1 MVSRLGINAWKL
13 VLISTLL
20 SFCCYAQEL
29 DIRLFGGSGNY
40 EGRVEVRVNGQWG
53 TVCNETWDMDDA
65 TVVCR
70 ELGDRT
76 AIKYD
81 VMYGEGEGPILYTNS
96 TCTGEEER
104 LQDCPHEEP
113 TVDVCQHTQDAGVQC
128 SFKDVDLRLV
138 GGLTPNEGRVE
149 VYKKNTDGTGEWGR
163 VCAGSEWDRNEANV
177 VCRTVGYPNG
187 AEASSG
193 SFESGTG
200 RVFIIDLECTGKENT
215 VLGCE
220 KANFGD
226 LQGCP
231 SDEVDATVVCISEVK
246 TEELSKGAI
255 AGIGV
260 GFGLVIIMCCIF
272 SLNCKCRPFWKK
284 REVDETDVY
293 AAASKVLST
302 TSNLKS
308 ESDTRQDSI
317 SDIDPN
323 MFIFAPKNPPP
334 GFGMSDASGT
344 NGVLPNIDETK
355 EPNGD
360 HVAVS
365 MTTEENEDD
374 IHLYDDV
381 ELILGEG
388 IDTHD
393 EKESEVVTIDEQ
405 GGAYFKR
412 ESHDLDDHDYG
423 EIVDN
428 DNAEIVDNDDTE
440 LGGNDYLELVD
451 NGNPE
456 IVDNDNAEI
465 VDNDYTE
472 LGGNDYLELV
482 DNGNPE
488 IVDNDNAEIVDNDDT
503 EFGEND
509 YLDPLDNRNPEI
521 VDYAEI
527 VDNANPVLRENDY
540 LELVDNE
547 NPEIVENESVLTD
560 QQAGGHSKT
569 GMTDEDNDPSE
580 SFFRMELENSTLL

>member
-128 SFKDVDLRLV
+128 GFKDLDLRLV

-149 VYKKNTDGTGEWGR
+149 VYKKYPDGTGEWGR

-200 RVFIIDLECTGKENT
+200 RVFIIDLVCTGKENT

-334 GFGMSDASGT
+334 GFGMSSDASGT

-365 MTTEENEDD
+365 MTTEENKDD
-374 IHLYDDV
+374 IHVYDDV
-381 ELILGEG
+381 GEG
-388 IDTHD
+388 RDTHD
-393 EKESEVVTIDEQ
+393 GKESEIVTIDEQ
-405 GGAYFKR
+405 GGAHFKK

-428 DNAEIVDNDDTE
+428 DDTELGENDYLELVDNENAEIVDNDDTE
-440 LGGNDYLELVD
+440 LGQNDYLELVDNGNAEIVDNDDTELGENDYLDPLDNGNPEIVDYAEIVDNTNPVLRENDYLELVD

-456 IVDNDNAEI
+456 IVES
-465 VDNDYTE
+465 
-472 LGGNDYLELV
+472 
-482 DNGNPE
+482 
-488 IVDNDNAEIVDNDDT
+488 
-503 EFGEND
+503 
-509 YLDPLDNRNPEI
+509 
-521 VDYAEI
+521 
-527 VDNANPVLRENDY
+527 
-540 LELVDNE
+540 
-547 NPEIVENESVLTD
+547 ESVLTD

-580 SFFRMELENSTLL
+580 SFFRMEQENSTLL